1 MATNIRTRTVVIVAV
16 VIACVLGVV
25 GFPRSLADLRR
36 NWDNNIRL
44 GLDLKGGSHLVLQVQ
59 VQDAL
64 KAQADQDIERLK
76 DDLKKQNISWTGI
89 DRNDPQ
95 TVQDADSIQITIKGI
110 PATQT
115 SAFRNLINERYT
127 EWVLTT
133 ETSTDYDLRMKPS
146 ELVALKRDTVD
157 REIQTISNRIN
168 QLGLTE
174 PTVQQYGSSGD
185 NYQILVQLPG
195 VDDPARVKE
204 LIGTVAVLKVTA
216 VKEGPFPSREAA
228 LAQHGGVLPLNT
240 ELDKAIPRAGSQGDE
255 WYLVNKNPVITG
267 RDMRNARA
275 SQDTTL
281 GTRGWETEFTL
292 SQDGG
297 KRFGIFTGANVGNRL
312 AVLLD
317 NSVVNVATIES
328 KIDDSGRI
336 TGLGSQDESVDLARY
351 LRSGS
356 LPAGIVYL
364 EERSVGPSLGAD
376 SIHEGFLAGIAG
388 LMAVVVVMLVYYK
401 RSGVNAVLALFLNT
415 VVLLACLSYFH
426 AVLTLP
432 GIAGI
437 ILTIGMAVDSNVL
450 IFERIREEL
459 RAGKSV
465 VSAVDAGF
473 SKAWWTIVDTH
484 VTTIV
489 SCCFLFLFGEG
500 PVRGFA
506 VTLVIGLFAN
516 VFTAVFVSRTIFD
529 YELSGHRRMQ
539 ELSI

>member
-1 MATNIRTRTVVIVAV
+1 MAKNLKARTLVIIAV
-16 VIACVLGVV
+16 ILACIIGII
-25 GFPRSLADLRR
+25 GFPKSMADLKR
-36 NWDNNIRL
+36 NWESNIRL

-59 VQDAL
+59 VQDAI
-64 KAQADQDIERLK
+64 KANADQAIERLK
-76 DDLKKQNISWTGI
+76 DDLKKQNVTWNSI

-95 TVQDADSIQITIKGI
+95 RPEDADSVEISIKGVA
-110 PATQT
+110 ATQS
-115 SAFRNLINERYT
+115 SAFRNLINERYSD
-127 EWVLTT
+127 WVLTAQN
-133 ETSTDYDLRMKPS
+133 STDYALRMKPS
-146 ELVALKRDTVD
+146 ELVALKRDTVE

-174 PTVQQYGSSGD
+174 PSVQQYGRAGD
-185 NYQILVQLPG
+185 QFEVLVQLPG

-204 LIGTVAVLKVTA
+204 LIGTTAVLEISD
-216 VKEGPFPSREAA
+216 VKDGPFASREAG

-240 ELDKAIPRAGSQGDE
+240 KLVRALPRGGGEGEQ
-255 WYLVNKNPVITG
+255 WYLVTKSPVITG
-267 RDMRNARA
+267 REMRNARA
-275 SQDTTL
+275 GQDEF
-281 GTRGWETEFTL
+281 RKWETNFTL

-297 KRFGIFTGANVGNRL
+297 KRFGRFTEANVGNRL
-312 AVLLD
+312 AVVLD
-317 NSVVNVATIES
+317 NNIVSVATIQS
-328 KIDDSGRI
+328 KIEDSGRI
-336 TGLGSQDESVDLARY
+336 TGLGSEEESVDLSRY

-356 LPAGIVYL
+356 LPAGITYL

-388 LMAVVVVMLVYYK
+388 LVAVVIVMLVYYK
-401 RSGVNAVLALFLNT
+401 RSGVNAVLALVLNT
-415 VVLLACLSYFH
+415 VVLLAAISYFK

-432 GIAGI
+432 GIAGV

-459 RAGKSV
+459 RAGKAV

-489 SCCFLFLFGEG
+489 SCAFLFLFGEG

-506 VTLVIGLFAN
+506 VTLTIGLAAN
-516 VFTAVFVSRTIFD
+516 IFTAVFVSKVIFD
-529 YELSGHRRMQ
+529 YELMGHRRMQ

>member
-1 MATNIRTRTVVIVAV
+1 MANNLKARSLVIVVVIVACIV
-16 VIACVLGVV
+16 GVI
-25 GFPRSLADLRR
+25 GFPKSVADLQR
-36 NWDNNIRL
+36 NWQRNIRL

-59 VQDAL
+59 VQDAV
-64 KAQADQDIERLK
+64 KANADQAIERLK
-76 DDLKKQNISWTGI
+76 DDLKKQNITWASI

-95 TVQDADSIQITIKGI
+95 RPEDADSVEITIKGVV
-110 PATQT
+110 ATQS
-115 SAFRNLINERYT
+115 SAFRSLINERYSD
-127 EWVLTT
+127 WVLTAQN
-133 ETSTDYDLRMKPS
+133 STDYALRMKPS
-146 ELVALKRDTVD
+146 ELVALKRDTVE

-174 PTVQQYGSSGD
+174 PTVQQYGRAGD
-185 NYQILVQLPG
+185 QFEVLVQLPG

-204 LIGTVAVLKVTA
+204 LIGTTAVLEITE
-216 VKEGPFPSREAA
+216 VKDGPFASREAG

-240 ELDKAIPRAGSQGDE
+240 KMVRALPRGGTEGEQ
-255 WYLVNKNPVITG
+255 WYLVTKTPVITG
-267 RDMRNARA
+267 REMRNARA
-275 SQDTTL
+275 GQDEF
-281 GTRGWETEFTL
+281 RKWETNFTL

-297 KRFGIFTGANVGNRL
+297 KRFARFTEANIGNRL
-312 AVLLD
+312 AVVLD
-317 NSVVNVATIES
+317 NNIVSVATIQSRIE
-328 KIDDSGRI
+328 DSGRI
-336 TGLGSQDESVDLARY
+336 TGLGSEDESVDLSRY

-356 LPAGIVYL
+356 LPAGVTYL

-388 LMAVVVVMLVYYK
+388 LLAVVIVMLVYYR
-401 RSGVNAVLALFLNT
+401 RSGVNAVLALILNT
-415 VVLLACLSYFH
+415 VVLLAAISYFK

-459 RAGKSV
+459 RTGKSV

-473 SKAWWTIVDTH
+473 GKAWWTIVDTH

-489 SCCFLFLFGEG
+489 SCAFLFLFGEG

-506 VTLVIGLFAN
+506 VTLTIGLAAN
-516 VFTAVFVSRTIFD
+516 VFTAVFVSRTIFG
-529 YELSGHRRMQ
+529 YELAGQRGMQ